1 MSIMTVDRNF
11 YEIMYAI
18 TLKQYQDMG
27 VQTPHTF
34 TQNAM
39 RHSFVCHEDAAL
51 RDYDKPAHGLDPWDA
66 QTDWTA

>member
-11 YEIMYAI
+11 YAIMYAI

-39 RHSFVCHEDAAL
+39 RHSFACDDDKAAQEMQRDHE
-51 RDYDKPAHGLDPWDA
+51 DA